1 MFREQMLHVN
11 GKHREK
17 IKKKKKTNAVY
28 VNFIL
33 KIDYAK

>member
-17 IKKKKKTNAVY
+17 LKKKKKNECSLTL
-28 VNFIL
+28 IL
-33 KIDYAK
+33 

>member
-17 IKKKKKTNAVY
+17 LKKKKRMQFN
-28 VNFIL
+28 VNFI
-33 KIDYAK
+33 KD

>member
-17 IKKKKKTNAVY
+17 LKKKKNECSLTL
-28 VNFIL
+28 IL
-33 KIDYAK
+33 

>member
-17 IKKKKKTNAVY
+17 LKKKKKRMQFN
-28 VNFIL
+28 VNFI
-33 KIDYAK
+33 KD